1 MVIDADGLHHVTH
14 NHDLVAGYSRV
25 VLTPN
30 HNELS
35 RLAKKLGLG
44 CRFGA
49 QRNGEEWHYRQW
61 RGLYT
66 RPAMDALVIANVLDL
81 LCCA

>member
-35 RLAKKLGLG
+35 RLAKSLGLDAKLE
-44 CRFGA
+44 RSEMV
-49 QRNGEEWHYRQW
+49 RNGT
-61 RGLYT
+61 RGSGVGCT
-66 RPAMDALVIANVLDL
+66 QEHHQDALVIADVLDL
-81 LCCA
+81 LC